1 MMRKLIYVPIIHMS
15 ADMGSIAKQVDKRG
29 IAGFGEEFW
38 KGHRETIS
46 GFWDVISDYFDYI
59 NMDTCNRKK
68 MKIYQDGMIAERE
81 VAQRIVEEGIKSGSK
96 NYELVLRLVNR
107 GAVLVKTEEFKLVKE
122 ELDRLLAIT
131 KAKSTS
137 KKLFAFIKYRL
148 IKNRL
153 LSKRDKFI
161 SGRID
166 ETLNQDE
173 TGILFLGAYHNIK
186 KRLPKDIQIIEL
198 KDREKV
204 MEYQRLVPFY
214 NKNKERFEE
223 LARYLIS
230 PVNV

>member
-1 MMRKLIYVPIIHMS
+1 MRKLIYVPIIHMS
-15 ADMGSIAKQVDKRG
+15 ADMGSIAKNIEEKGV
-29 IAGFGEEFW
+29 ASFGEEFW

-46 GFWDVISDYFDYI
+46 GFWDAISHYFDSI
-59 NMDTCNRKK
+59 DMDTRNKK
-68 MKIYQDGMIAERE
+68 NMKIYQDGMIAERE

-137 KKLFAFIKYRL
+137 KKLFAFIKYKF

-153 LSKRDKFI
+153 LKKRDKFI
-161 SGRID
+161 SKRID
-166 ETLNQDE
+166 KTLKDDE
-173 TGILFLGAYHNIK
+173 VGILFLGAYHNIK
-186 KRLPKDIQIIEL
+186 NMLPADIQIIEL

-204 MEYQRLVPFY
+204 VEYQRLVPFY
-214 NKNKERFEE
+214 NRKKERFEE
-223 LARYLIS
+223 LGEYLIS
-230 PVNV
+230 PIEV

>member
-1 MMRKLIYVPIIHMS
+1 MRKLIYVPIIHMS
-15 ADMGSIAKQVDKRG
+15 ADMGSIAKQVEEKG
-29 IAGFGEEFW
+29 IASFGEEFW

-59 NMDTCNRKK
+59 GACNRKK

-81 VAQRIVEEGIKSGSK
+81 VGKKIIEEGIKSGSK

-137 KKLFAFIKYRL
+137 KKLFAFIKYKI
-148 IKNRL
+148 IKNKL
-153 LSKRDKFI
+153 LKKRDKFI
-161 SGRID
+161 SKRID
-166 ETLNQDE
+166 KTLKDDE
-173 TGILFLGAYHNIK
+173 VGILFLGAYHNIK
-186 KRLPKDIQIIEL
+186 NKLSADIQIIEL

-204 MEYQRLVPFY
+204 VEYQKLVPFY
-214 NKNKERFEE
+214 NRNKKRFEE
-223 LARYLIS
+223 LGRYLIS
-230 PVNV
+230 PVKL